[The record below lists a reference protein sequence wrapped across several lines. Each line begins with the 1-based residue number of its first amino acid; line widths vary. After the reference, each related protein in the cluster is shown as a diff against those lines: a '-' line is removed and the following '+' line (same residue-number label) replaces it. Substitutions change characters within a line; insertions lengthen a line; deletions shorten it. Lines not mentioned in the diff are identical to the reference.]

1 MNKHLVPV
9 LRVVAGNK
17 YLRSLMEGFYVTLP
31 IIIFS
36 SIIGI
41 IMWVPPAF
49 KGNMAWY
56 PLVARQ
62 CLNRIYVFTMGLVSI
77 FFTAGIARA
86 LAEKINQGLPT
97 NRKMNLIMV
106 MFAAISAV
114 FMLSVTGTFT
124 LTNDGSQTENFAS
137 IFISN
142 LAAQGMLTGII
153 IGLTIP
159 WIFYLPVK
167 YNWTIKL
174 PKAVPQ
180 GISQSFSDIIPYG
193 LAVLVYWGFGY
204 IFIGILNMSFTDA
217 LFQAIKPVFSGL
229 DSYGFLAAMAFL
241 TAFIWFIGV
250 HGPSVTRPFITPFM
264 YSNLADNQAI
274 FAQGGHPHWALTYE
288 FSYDFTSTMGGTG
301 ATFVIPILLIL
312 FAKSKQL
319 KAVGFASY
327 IPIWF
332 QVNEPA
338 LFGCPL
344 ILNPIVMIPFMIL
357 PIINVV
363 IYKFFIETLG
373 MNGAIVDVPWSMPA
387 IVGLLLGTSF
397 QWQAVVLWGILCLVD
412 FICWLPFVL
421 LMDRLTCTE
430 EIKSAQEKGIPK
442 PMHFNYFTLAR
453 LRLGSKLDL
462 NKEKRLLF
470 TNQLAEFTTEIKTER
485 ANNKAAKI
493 EAKKALIA
501 QNQQLK
507 AEKLAAKKA
516 GVKFNKNRVVAQD
529 QPVSQPLTTQEQY
542 HVLIVCYGAGTSAM
556 FAASANKGA
565 ANRGIKNI
573 VIDSA
578 AYGSHRNLMKE
589 MDLVVLSP
597 QVNVYID
604 EIERDASAWNVKIVE
619 TKGKQYIDCTNN
631 PDQAIDLILAN
642 LPGYHL
648 EAN

>member
-1 MNKHLVPV
+1 
-9 LRVVAGNK
+9 
-17 YLRSLMEGFYVTLP
+17 
-31 IIIFS
+31 
-36 SIIGI
+36 
-41 IMWVPPAF
+41 
-49 KGNMAWY
+49 
-56 PLVARQ
+56 
-62 CLNRIYVFTMGLVSI
+62 
-77 FFTAGIARA
+77 
-86 LAEKINQGLPT
+86 
-97 NRKMNLIMV
+97 
-106 MFAAISAV
+106 
-114 FMLSVTGTFT
+114 
-124 LTNDGSQTENFAS
+124 
-137 IFISN
+137 
-142 LAAQGMLTGII
+142 
-153 IGLTIP
+153 
-159 WIFYLPVK
+159 
-167 YNWTIKL
+167 
-174 PKAVPQ
+174 
-180 GISQSFSDIIPYG
+180 
-193 LAVLVYWGFGY
+193 
-204 IFIGILNMSFTDA
+204 
-217 LFQAIKPVFSGL
+217 
-229 DSYGFLAAMAFL
+229 
-241 TAFIWFIGV
+241 
-250 HGPSVTRPFITPFM
+250 
-264 YSNLADNQAI
+264 
-274 FAQGGHPHWALTYE
+274 
-288 FSYDFTSTMGGTG
+288 MGGTG

-387 IVGLLLGTSF
+387 AIVGLLLGTSF

-453 LRLGSKLDL
+453 LRLGAKLDL

-501 QNQQLK
+501 QNQQFK

-516 GVKFNKNRVVAQD
+516 GVKFNKNLVVEQS
-529 QPVSQPLTTQEQY
+529 QPVSQPLTRDQY

-565 ANRGIKNI
+565 ASRGIKNI

-604 EIERDASAWNVKIVE
+604 EIERDASAWKVKIVE

-642 LPGYHL
+642 LPDYNL
-648 EAN
+648 ETN